1 MSWFF
6 ESGGQ
11 SIGASASASV
21 LPSIALQIPS
31 SISNVKVHSLSLAK
45 ALKSQ
50 LPLEWPG
57 RLIKLAISWAHLPQE
72 ILLQSFHV
80 GPQEGHPL
88 HSNQ

>member
-1 MSWFF
+1 MSQFF
-6 ESGGQ
+6 AAGGQ

-21 LPSIALQIPS
+21 LPSVVLQIPS
-31 SISNVKVHSLSLAK
+31 SISNVNVHSLPLAK

-57 RLIKLAISWAHLPQE
+57 RLIKLASSWAHLPQE

-88 HSNQ
+88 QSNL